1 MKKIVRLTESDLSRI
16 VRRVI
21 RENND
26 HKNIESSDNEDWK
39 LKLKSYESK
48 MDDFLRQLKDSGTE
62 IDKLRFLKKVQKETD
77 QMYWDVY
84 DNSDSEPEGF
94 AELQLN
100 LMKRFRQKLN
110 ESDLARIVKRTIR
123 EMEDDVD
130 PQSMLESMIDEIG
143 ENLIENSY
151 FGSLAEDEMESFSST
166 VAEIAT
172 ERLKEEGFSNM
183 RVDFTIYY
191 GGVLEFFIFDDN
203 EEEIVATYRP
213 DFL

>member
-1 MKKIVRLTESDLSRI
+1 MKKIIRLTESDLSRI
-16 VRRVI
+16 VR
-21 RENND
+21 
-26 HKNIESSDNEDWK
+26 
-39 LKLKSYESK
+39 
-48 MDDFLRQLKDSGTE
+48 
-62 IDKLRFLKKVQKETD
+62 
-77 QMYWDVY
+77 
-84 DNSDSEPEGF
+84 
-94 AELQLN
+94 
-100 LMKRFRQKLN
+100 
-110 ESDLARIVKRTIR
+110 RTIR

-151 FGSLAEDEMESFSST
+151 FGSLVEDEMESFSST